1 MTVYAIINE
10 VKKRKKNG
18 EVYINEEVVARTVR
32 TVRKSKEEVHY
43 PRHVKELCQIMEE
56 AKERGQLRAVME
68 EEFKKPVSMTG
79 IWECR
84 SYFHMEDE
92 NGYEGDTVLLSIRAL
107 LATMEGKLK
116 RGTLLCGY
124 VV

>member
-1 MTVYAIINE
+1 M
-10 VKKRKKNG
+10 
-18 EVYINEEVVARTVR
+18 ARTVR

-56 AKERGQLRAVME
+56 AKEQGQLRAVME

-107 LATMEGKLK
+107 LATIPRTNVFFRL
-116 RGTLLCGY
+116 Y
-124 VV
+124 VFWNGFIRSRFKV

>member
-1 MTVYAIINE
+1 M
-10 VKKRKKNG
+10 
-18 EVYINEEVVARTVR
+18 ARTVR

-56 AKERGQLRAVME
+56 AKEQGQLRAVME

-107 LATMEGKLK
+107 LATMEGKVKK
-116 RGTLLCGY
+116 RHAVMRICC
-124 VV
+124 VKHQCRMKRN

>member
-1 MTVYAIINE
+1 MEITI
-10 VKKRKKNG
+10 
-18 EVYINEEVVARTVR
+18 R
-32 TVRKSKEEVHY
+32 TVRKSKDEVHY

-56 AKERGQLRAVME
+56 AKEQGQLRAVME

-116 RGTLLCGY
+116 EARCYADMLCEAPKPDEEELTRRNFF
-124 VV
+124 V

>member
-1 MTVYAIINE
+1 MEITI
-10 VKKRKKNG
+10 
-18 EVYINEEVVARTVR
+18 R
-32 TVRKSKEEVHY
+32 TVRKSKDEVHY

-56 AKERGQLRAVME
+56 AKEQGQLRVVME

-116 RGTLLCGY
+116 EARCYADMLCEAPAPDEEELTREKFF
-124 VV
+124 V

>member
-1 MTVYAIINE
+1 M
-10 VKKRKKNG
+10 
-18 EVYINEEVVARTVR
+18 ARTVR

-56 AKERGQLRAVME
+56 AKEQGQLRAVME

-92 NGYEGDTVLLSIRAL
+92 KVMRVTQSCFPSERYWQQWKES
-107 LATMEGKLK
+107 
-116 RGTLLCGY
+116 
-124 VV
+124 

>member
-1 MTVYAIINE
+1 M
-10 VKKRKKNG
+10 
-18 EVYINEEVVARTVR
+18 ARTVR

-56 AKERGQLRAVME
+56 AKEQGQLRAVME

-84 SYFHMEDE
+84 SYFHMEDSPAFHQSVTGN
-92 NGYEGDTVLLSIRAL
+92 NGRKV
-107 LATMEGKLK
+107 K

>member
-1 MTVYAIINE
+1 M
-10 VKKRKKNG
+10 
-18 EVYINEEVVARTVR
+18 ARTVR

-56 AKERGQLRAVME
+56 AKEQGQLRAVME

-116 RGTLLCGY
+116 FLTRQFLFIRLWCFTQHIRITACLF
-124 VV
+124 